1 MEYNQFV
8 HQVQTRARLRSAT
21 DAITATR
28 ATLQTLAERVGASQ
42 LAPFSQV
49 LPAVFGAALADV
61 PVGPAK
67 PFSFDN
73 FCQRLADRE
82 QADVPVAVFHA
93 RCVVE
98 TLRGA
103 GLDERVAALAAGLT
117 PDYAPLF
124 RTLTDRRAAA

>member
-8 HQVQTRARLRSAT
+8 HQVQTRARLRTAN

-67 PFSFDN
+67 PFSFDS